1 LEQCNVR
8 ASLATESCKDCKERV
23 ELSFHWDAFGIE
35 GMVGEKMVSSD
46 LEGHGGAASPRLLTP
61 GAGQLKGSMPLLL
74 FF

>member
-1 LEQCNVR
+1 
-8 ASLATESCKDCKERV
+8 V